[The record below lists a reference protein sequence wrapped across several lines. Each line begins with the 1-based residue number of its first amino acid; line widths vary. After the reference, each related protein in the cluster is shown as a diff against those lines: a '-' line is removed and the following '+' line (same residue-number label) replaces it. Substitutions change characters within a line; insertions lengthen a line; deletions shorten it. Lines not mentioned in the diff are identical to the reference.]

1 LITEKQQIK
10 TKILIVDDHPMVREG
25 LRMRIE
31 LQADLEVCGE
41 ASTQDEALS
50 LVKQTEP
57 DLILVD
63 IFLANGNGLEL
74 IKQVKSI
81 SPSMK
86 MLVISA
92 FKDSLYAE
100 RALRAGAM
108 GYLNKQQSSGRVIE
122 AIRTVLQGE
131 RFVDPE
137 IGRRLIN
144 QALSGTVVTNS
155 PVEQLT
161 DRELEVFR
169 LIGEGTTT
177 GAIAE
182 QLFLSVHTVDRHRE
196 NIKRKLG
203 FSNANEL
210 TCAAAQWLVEN
221 G

>member
-1 LITEKQQIK
+1 MTKKQQST

-25 LRMRIE
+25 LAMRIE
-31 LQADLEVCGE
+31 LQSDLEVCGE
-41 ASTQDEALS
+41 ASTQEEALS
-50 LVKQTEP
+50 LVKETVP

-63 IFLANGNGLEL
+63 IFLASGNGLEL
-74 IKQVKSI
+74 IKQVKSRFPLI
-81 SPSMK
+81 K

-92 FKDSLYAE
+92 FQDSLYAE
-100 RALRAGAM
+100 RALRAGAL
-108 GYLNKQQSSGRVIE
+108 GYLNKQQSSGKVIE

>member
-1 LITEKQQIK
+1 MNNKHQGT

-25 LRMRIE
+25 LAARIE
-31 LQADLEVCGE
+31 LQSDLEVCGE

-63 IFLANGNGLEL
+63 IFLASGNGLEL
-74 IKQVKSI
+74 IKQVKLI
-81 SPSMK
+81 FPSMK

-131 RFVDPE
+131 RFVDLE

-144 QALSGTVVTNS
+144 QALSGTVLTNS

-169 LIGEGTTT
+169 
-177 GAIAE
+177 
-182 QLFLSVHTVDRHRE
+182 
-196 NIKRKLG
+196 
-203 FSNANEL
+203 
-210 TCAAAQWLVEN
+210 
-221 G
+221 